1 MSGTVIDVQVFTREG
16 VVRDKRAQEII
27 DSELSRYRK
36 DLDDQLRIVEQ
47 NIFDRV
53 NKLLV
58 NSIATGGPGLTG
70 QKERLTNHT
79 FHL

>member
-1 MSGTVIDVQVFTREG
+1 MKVPSGMSGTVIDVQVFTREG

-47 NIFDRV
+47 NIFTRV

-58 NSIATGGPGLTG
+58 NSVAMVALG
-70 QKERLTNHT
+70 
-79 FHL
+79 